1 MPTGLT
7 SKALGGQPLKGYLSG
22 SVDAVLRIGD
32 RYVVVDYKTNWLG
45 DPAEPLTA
53 ADYARPRLIEAMLH
67 SDYPLQA
74 LLYSI
79 VLHRFLRW
87 RLPAYAPEKHLGGV
101 MYLFL
106 RGMCGPDTPVVDGHP
121 AGVFSWQPPASLIAA
136 MSDLVWAGGHMTT
149 MEWRR
154 AIGATGLLRDFTDA
168 EVLESSDVHVAQR
181 LTELAEEP
189 DEAVALAIA
198 LAVRALRNGSV
209 CVDLRSV
216 EQQVGTDGLP
226 WPEVDAWLTAIR
238 VSVLASAPPAL
249 RLYDDLLYLDRYWLE
264 EQQVCDDVHTM
275 IAVKPEKA
283 SPDIDRLF
291 PTGFEEQRAA
301 AEVALSQGLTVLT
314 GGPGTG
320 KTTTV
325 ARLLALLASGTRLR
339 IALAA
344 PTGKAAARLQE
355 AVQLEVGKLDKAD
368 QEALSGMHA
377 TTLHRLLGSRP
388 DTSARFRHNRGN
400 RLPHDVI
407 VVDETSMVSLTMMA
421 RLLEAV
427 RPDARLI
434 LVGDPD
440 QLASV
445 EAGAVLAD
453 LVDGLDDSKL
463 ATLKTPHRF
472 GESIGAL
479 ASAIREGDAD
489 GAIDVLRAGGDHIEW
504 IDSDQPSEHLRKVI
518 VPQALRLR
526 EAAILGNADVALQTL
541 DAHRLLCAHRRG
553 PYGVRFWN
561 RQVER
566 WLAEETGDPIWSDWY
581 AGRPV
586 LVTANDYGLGLYNGD
601 TGVTLVRDGMLRA
614 VIAGTEQQEFATSRL
629 SDVDTM
635 HAMTIHKSQGSQ
647 ADEVTVLLPQEDSR
661 LLMREL
667 FYTAVTRAKKR
678 VLVVGA
684 ESAVRAAVERRAV
697 RASGLARRLRR

>member
-1 MPTGLT
+1 
-7 SKALGGQPLKGYLSG
+7 
-22 SVDAVLRIGD
+22 
-32 RYVVVDYKTNWLG
+32 
-45 DPAEPLTA
+45 
-53 ADYARPRLIEAMLH
+53 
-67 SDYPLQA
+67 
-74 LLYSI
+74 
-79 VLHRFLRW
+79 
-87 RLPAYAPEKHLGGV
+87 
-101 MYLFL
+101 
-106 RGMCGPDTPVVDGHP
+106 
-121 AGVFSWQPPASLIAA
+121 
-136 MSDLVWAGGHMTT
+136 MTT
-149 MEWRR
+149 MEWRQ
-154 AIGATGLLRDFTDA
+154 ALGATGLLRTFTDA

-181 LTELAEEP
+181 LTALAKET
-189 DEAVALAIA
+189 DETVALAVA

-216 EQQVGTDGLP
+216 VQQVGVEGLP
-226 WPEVDAWLTAIR
+226 WPDIDAWLTAIEA
-238 VSVLASAPPAL
+238 STLAGTPPAV
-249 RLYDDLLYLDRYWLE
+249 RVEGDLLYLDRYWLE
-264 EQQVCDDVHTM
+264 EQQVADDVHTM
-275 IAVKPEKA
+275 IAVKPERV

-291 PTGFEEQRAA
+291 PAGFEEQRSAA
-301 AEVALSQGLTVLT
+301 KIALSQGLTVLT

-325 ARLLALLASGTRLR
+325 ARLLALFAGGTRLR

-355 AVQLEVGKLDKAD
+355 AVRLEVGKLDKAD
-368 QEALSGMHA
+368 QQALSGMHA

-388 DTSARFRHNRGN
+388 DTSARFRHNRSN

-453 LVDGLDDSKL
+453 LVDGLDASKL
-463 ATLKTPHRF
+463 AALKTPHRF

-479 ASAIREGDAD
+479 ASSIRAGDIDSAIE
-489 GAIDVLRAGGDHIEW
+489 VLRAGGEHIEW
-504 IDSDQPSEHLRKVI
+504 IDTDQPSEHLRRVL
-518 VPQALRLR
+518 VPQALALR
-526 EAAILGNADVALQTL
+526 EAAILGNAEAALATL
-541 DAHRLLCAHRRG
+541 DEHRLLCAHRRG

-566 WLAEETGDPIWSDWY
+566 WLAEETGEPIWSDWY

-586 LVTANDYGLGLYNGD
+586 LVTANDYGLKLYNGD
-601 TGVTLVRDGMLRA
+601 TGVTLVRDGVLRA
-614 VIAGTEQQEFATSRL
+614 AIAGAEQLEFATSRL

-647 ADEVTVLLPQEDSR
+647 ADEITVLLPQEDSR
-661 LLMREL
+661 LLVREL
-667 FYTAVTRAKKR
+667 FYTAVTRAKER
-678 VLVVGA
+678 VRVIASEQAL
-684 ESAVRAAVERRAV
+684 RAAVERRAV